1 VIPAPFASYPFLFAT
16 NLPAVYMENITE
28 GDMGEDTDGEAIT
41 LMISHQELEFI
52 LGALSILRT
61 DLKKLADTN
70 EQDNDFAKAHVHRMS
85 AEKAEELE
93 RRLITLL

>member
-1 VIPAPFASYPFLFAT
+1 
-16 NLPAVYMENITE
+16 
-28 GDMGEDTDGEAIT
+28 
-41 LMISHQELEFI
+41 
-52 LGALSILRT
+52 LRT

-70 EQDNDFAKAHVHRMS
+70 EQDNDFAKAHVHRLS